1 MPEVVVE
8 DDVWQRIDE
17 FRELFADRTQ
27 TDLAEVDL
35 NLAANAILS
44 LGLDL
49 MMADFFVRLDED
61 TLKKSVRIFYERH
74 PNCQPAKR
82 ACVTNNELA
91 DVHVALSRRYPKQF
105 FMFMLEMLKS
115 KEWAEA
121 REQFE
126 KLFRRGDSERNGH
139 A

>member
-8 DDVWQRIDE
+8 DEVWQRIDE
-17 FRELFADRTQ
+17 FRELFAAITQ
-27 TDLAEVDL
+27 TDFAEADL
-35 NLAANAILS
+35 KLVANVILS

-61 TLKKSVRIFYERH
+61 TLEKSVRSFYERH
-74 PNCQPAKR
+74 PHCQPAER
-82 ACVTNNELA
+82 AGMTNNELA

-121 REQFE
+121 RERFE
-126 KLFRRGDSERNGH
+126 ELFRRCDPERNGH